1 METTALTARRYGQP
15 DVLEYVTFDMP
26 DLARDT
32 ARVEVK
38 AAGINPVD
46 ARRMT
51 GELRFGEL
59 PLFFGTEY
67 AGTIVALNG
76 DDRGWTVGDDV
87 LGSGGDFTHATI
99 IDVPITNLVRRPS
112 SLPWEIAG
120 SLAGAA
126 QTALTIL
133 EELGPVSS
141 LLVHGGAGGVGT
153 ITIQLARQQ
162 GITVVATGSQDSQR
176 HLGALGATPVV
187 YGPGLIERLEQARP
201 GIFDASIDMAGT
213 AEATDASLARVKAD
227 GLIGSIA
234 AMRPSSERVRP
245 IMRRRDPALIE
256 RVVAGI
262 VAGDLKWVVS
272 ADYPFEDA
280 RSAYQAILARH
291 VRGKSVLT
299 F

>member
-15 DVLEYVTFDMP
+15 DVLEYVTFAMP
-26 DLARDT
+26 DLAPDT
-32 ARVEVK
+32 ARIEVK

-51 GELRFGEL
+51 GEFRFGEL

-76 DDRGWTVGDDV
+76 DEGGWTVGDEV
-87 LGSGGDFTHATI
+87 LGSGADFTHATI
-99 IDVPITNLVRRPS
+99 IDVPIANLVRRPLS
-112 SLPWEIAG
+112 VAWEIAG

-141 LLVHGGAGGVGT
+141 LLVHGGAGGVGSL
-153 ITIQLARQQ
+153 TIQLARQQ
-162 GITVVATGSQDSQR
+162 GITVVATGSEANQGYLR
-176 HLGALGATPVV
+176 TLGATPIL
-187 YGPGLIERLEQARP
+187 YGPGLIEKLERAWP
-201 GIFDASIDMAGT
+201 GLFDASIDMAGT
-213 AEATDASLARVKAD
+213 AEATEASLARVKAD

-272 ADYPFEDA
+272 ARYPFDDA
-280 RSAYQAILARH
+280 LLAYRAILARH

>member
-1 METTALTARRYGQP
+1 MKTTALTAKRFGQP
-15 DVLEYVTFDMP
+15 NVLEFITFDMP

-32 ARVEVK
+32 ARVAVK
-38 AAGINPVD
+38 TAGINPVD

-51 GELRFGEL
+51 GELRFGEP

-67 AGTIVALNG
+67 AGTIVAVNSEG
-76 DDRGWTVGDDV
+76 GEWSVGDEV

-99 IDVPITNLVRRPS
+99 IDVPIANLVRRPS
-112 SLPWEIAG
+112 SLPWVTAG

-126 QTALTIL
+126 QTALTIM
-133 EELGPVSS
+133 EELGTISS
-141 LLVHGGAGGVGT
+141 LLVHGGAGGVGSLT
-153 ITIQLARQQ
+153 VQLARQQ
-162 GITVVATGSQDSQR
+162 GIAVVATGSEANQDYLR
-176 HLGALGATPVV
+176 ALGATPVI

-201 GIFDASIDMAGT
+201 GIFDAAIDMAGS
-213 AEATDASLARVKAD
+213 AEATEASLARVRAD

-245 IMRRRDPALIE
+245 IMRRRDPAHIE
-256 RVVAGI
+256 RVVAGV
-262 VAGDLKWVVS
+262 VAGDFKWVVS
-272 ADYPFEDA
+272 AEYPFEDA
-280 RSAYQAILARH
+280 LSAYRAILARH